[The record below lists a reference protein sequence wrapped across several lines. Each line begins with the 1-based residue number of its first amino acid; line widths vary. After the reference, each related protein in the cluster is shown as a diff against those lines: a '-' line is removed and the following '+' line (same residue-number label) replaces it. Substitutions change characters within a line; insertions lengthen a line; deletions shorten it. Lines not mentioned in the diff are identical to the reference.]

1 MPPLA
6 YTALTAA
13 IVLSALGAVVLC
25 GLTVM
30 YGFTPELEESP
41 GRAARRTLLTRVGHA
56 VAAAC
61 FAATAILLAVVLGQ
75 PVRPAPTPAG
85 EVRAPALDAKLDA
98 QMQRLHGVE
107 QRMKDSEQTLERL
120 EMEISEVTARHMG
133 AESESPAKT
142 EEKAAPAAKPAPRPR
157 TSSVKPAAAPKAVTP
172 SSPAERAVTETA
184 AVERPA
190 TSRPLAAPTEHAFT
204 PKPLDDPA
212 ASPGPS
218 SGTAPAAPV
227 PPPAPAMTPPV
238 TQAPSGSA
246 SVARSPATPRPSEPA
261 PANDLRSK
269 FRNDWQSIQ
278 RGWDRAADDFK
289 RAIGP
294 LRGNE

>member
-13 IVLSALGAVVLC
+13 IVLSALGAVVIC
-25 GLTVM
+25 SLTAL
-30 YGFTPELEESP
+30 YGFTPEVEASP
-41 GRAARRTLLTRVGHA
+41 GRAARRTLLTRVGHS
-56 VAAAC
+56 VAAGC
-61 FAATAILLAVVLGQ
+61 FAATAILLAVVLSQ
-75 PVRPAPTPAG
+75 PARPAPTPAG
-85 EVRAPALDAKLDA
+85 DVRAPALDTKLDA

-120 EMEISEVTARHMG
+120 EMEISEVTARRMG
-133 AESESPAKT
+133 GESEPAKT

-157 TSSVKPAAAPKAVTP
+157 TSRVKPAATPKAVTP

-190 TSRPLAAPTEHAFT
+190 TSRPLAAPTERGFA

-227 PPPAPAMTPPV
+227 PPLAPAVTPPV